1 MSDPLPP
8 YEMGDL
14 GSEVKRHAP
23 AAARNVGPIG
33 EVLTDWLPR
42 SGTVLEIASGTGEH
56 ALAFARIFP
65 DLDWQPSDRD
75 PEALASIAA
84 WREEHGTPNLLPPV
98 EIDAASTDWPIMQ
111 ADAILSVNMA
121 HISPW
126 PATLGLLKG
135 AKRLLPEDGAL
146 IFYGPWIASDVET
159 APSNMS
165 FDESLKVRNP
175 AWGLRTVEKVEE
187 AASAQSLQ
195 LIERRSMPANN
206 MMLLFRRRNHNQG

>member
-33 EVLTDWLPR
+33 EVLTDWLPH

-75 PEALASIAA
+75 PSALASIAA
-84 WREEHGTPNLLPPV
+84 WREEHGTPNLRSPIEL
-98 EIDAASTDWPIMQ
+98 DASETPWPLERV
-111 ADAILSVNMA
+111 DAILSINMV

-126 PATLGLLKG
+126 ESALGLLREAG
-135 AKRLLPEDGAL
+135 RLLGEGAPL
-146 IFYGPWIASDVET
+146 IFYGPWLAGDVDT
-159 APSNMS
+159 APSNEA
-165 FDESLKVRNP
+165 FDQSLRSRD
-175 AWGLRTVEKVEE
+175 ARWGLRQVEIVADE
-187 AASAQSLQ
+187 ALGQGLE
-195 LIERRSMPANN
+195 LVERRPMPANN
-206 MMLLFRRRNHNQG
+206 MMLLFRRGAR